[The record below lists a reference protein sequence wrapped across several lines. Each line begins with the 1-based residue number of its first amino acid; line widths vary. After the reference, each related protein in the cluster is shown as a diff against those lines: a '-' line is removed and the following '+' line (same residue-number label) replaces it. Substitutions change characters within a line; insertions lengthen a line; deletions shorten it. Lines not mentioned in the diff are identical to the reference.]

1 MELRHL
7 RYFAAVA
14 ETRHFGRAAQRL
26 HMAQPP
32 LSQAIRQLE
41 TDLGAQL
48 LTRTTR
54 RVGLTEA
61 GEEFYADAQRILRSV
76 ENSAGRARR
85 IAEGAHGVLRLG
97 LTGSA
102 SYRQLPEIA
111 RIVRRD
117 LPGAALEIHTE
128 MLTPTQERAL
138 AEAAIDVGV
147 LRPPIQDDALAC
159 RAIAR
164 ESLVL
169 ALPVDH
175 RLADE
180 PEVAVGDLRAEDFVM
195 YSSARSVVNDAVTR
209 SCLAAGFSPRRAHEV
224 EGTSVQLALV
234 AAGLGVALVP
244 DSVRAIT
251 LDGTAFKPL
260 RGAEYVELA
269 LAWRRSESSPLLG
282 NLLTTLEDN
291 DVFLGS
297 GPSAGNPAAGAP
309 PAGTRPAGK
318 PADTV
323 EEASS

>member
-61 GEEFYADAQRILRSV
+61 GEEFYADALRILRSV

-85 IAEGAHGVLRLG
+85 IAEGAHGVLRIG

-111 RIVRRD
+111 RVVRRD
-117 LPGAALEIHTE
+117 LPGVALEIHTE
-128 MLTPTQERAL
+128 MLTPAQERAL

-147 LRPPIQDDALAC
+147 LRPPIQDEALAC

-164 ESLVL
+164 EPLVL
-169 ALPVDH
+169 VLPADH
-175 RLADE
+175 RLAGE
-180 PEVAVGDLRAEDFVM
+180 PEVAVADLRAEDFVV

-224 EGTSVQLALV
+224 EGTSIQLALV

-244 DSVRAIT
+244 ESVRAIT
-251 LDGTAFKPL
+251 LDGTVFKPL
-260 RGAEYVELA
+260 RGAESVELA
-269 LAWRRSESSPLLG
+269 LAWRRTESSPLLE
-282 NLLTTLEDN
+282 NLLSTLEDN
-291 DVFLGS
+291 DVFLAS
-297 GPSAGNPAAGAP
+297 QPSAGEPSAGRPPAAEA
-309 PAGTRPAGK
+309 A
-318 PADTV
+318 
-323 EEASS
+323 EEVP